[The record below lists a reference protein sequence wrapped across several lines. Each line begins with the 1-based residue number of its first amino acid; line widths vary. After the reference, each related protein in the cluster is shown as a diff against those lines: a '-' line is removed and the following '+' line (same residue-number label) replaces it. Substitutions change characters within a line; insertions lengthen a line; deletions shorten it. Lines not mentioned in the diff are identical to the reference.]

1 VTVKLVGLVP
11 VPIAFVTEIGAVT
24 APVGTVVV
32 ICVSDTI
39 LNDVALTAPNFTE
52 LAPLKC
58 VPVIVTGVP
67 TGPDVG
73 LNELTTGATSA
84 VTV

>member
-1 VTVKLVGLVP
+1 L
-11 VPIAFVTEIGAVT
+11 TEIGAVT

-32 ICVSDTI
+32 ICVSDTT
-39 LNDVALTAPNFTE
+39 LNVALTVPNFTE
-52 LAPLKC
+52 LAPLKF

-67 TGPDVG
+67 TAPEVG
-73 LNELTTGATSA
+73 LNDVTLGATSA